1 MNWLPI
7 SERVD
12 QFIAVSVY
20 KFSKGLAPVYMEDV
34 FKKNPSLRCT
44 RFSDESK
51 LSIPNRNHNYGKN
64 CLSYRGATI
73 WNSLEI
79 KIKEAQSCNSFKH
92 LVKDRFF
99 SNLKLK
105 EENAYIY

>member
-1 MNWLPI
+1 MHT
-7 SERVD
+7 
-12 QFIAVSVY
+12 FFY

-34 FKKNPSLRCT
+34 FKKNPCLLCIKYLN
-44 RFSDESK
+44 ECK
-51 LSIPNRNHNYGKN
+51 LSIPTKNHGKN
-64 CLSYRGATI
+64 CLSYRGTTI

-79 KIKEAQSCNSFKH
+79 RIKQAQSCNNFKH

-99 SNLKLK
+99 RNLKHK